1 MGLGYLAS
9 VLEEFQAG
17 VFADKRMCATE
28 KAGST
33 KAIKGCER
41 GVTNMSPFYLGLLAG
56 IFIGAF
62 IGVIFFA
69 FWTGHE

>member
-1 MGLGYLAS
+1 
-9 VLEEFQAG
+9 
-17 VFADKRMCATE
+17 MCATE